1 MSEYLTKQIM
11 EKLQVAISQDQPITL
26 GTNDIQLLLDQFVEA
41 HKEIERLKSG
51 GSGDVDTLE
60 ELGIT
65 DEFREEAP

>member
-1 MSEYLTKQIM
+1 MKDLELLNDDENLPHLTEL
-11 EKLQVAISQDQPITL
+11 EKRLQDRLIAARQ
-26 GTNDIQLLLDQFVEA
+26 
-41 HKEIERLKSG
+41 EIERLKSG